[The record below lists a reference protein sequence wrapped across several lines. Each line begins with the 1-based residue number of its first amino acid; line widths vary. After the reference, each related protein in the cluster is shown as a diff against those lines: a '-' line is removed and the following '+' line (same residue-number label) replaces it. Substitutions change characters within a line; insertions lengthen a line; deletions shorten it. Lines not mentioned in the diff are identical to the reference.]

1 MELKEV
7 LGRRRTIRY
16 FKPYRAPER
25 GTIQKMLEAARRA
38 SCVGNIN
45 STRAVVIWRDRATDE
60 LLDALRG
67 RLSGAMDTAPCFIL
81 WYWDKQA
88 YYEQGDR
95 LHGLTET
102 RRTGFDRE
110 AAHRSI
116 DEQTMPFF
124 RKAWPDLFQGPL
136 PPMDA
141 GQTIAQATLVAYE
154 EGLGTCLMGTGSTAK
169 VASLLGL
176 PETAM
181 PVCLQALGYP
191 AEEWEAGGQTVKLPF
206 ERLFFEMKCGTP
218 FPEDPAVV
226 EELKAAKLIQAPAPL
241 PWRDAEF
248 RWLAEVFDLPAKAA
262 AGAARF
268 VERGEQ

>member
-7 LGRRRTIRY
+7 IGRRRTIRY
-16 FKPYRAPER
+16 FKPYRPPER
-25 GTIQKMLEAARRA
+25 STVQAMLEAARRA

-45 STRAVVIWRDRATDE
+45 STRAVVIWRDRARPE

-102 RRTGFDRE
+102 RRTGFDKE
-110 AAHRSI
+110 ASHRNI
-116 DEQTMPFF
+116 DEVTMPYF
-124 RKAWPDLFQGPL
+124 RRVWPDLFQGPL
-136 PPMDA
+136 PTMDA
-141 GQTIAQATLVAYE
+141 GQAVAQATLVAYE
-154 EGLGTCLMGTGSTAK
+154 EGLGSCLMGTGAAER
-169 VASLLGL
+169 VAALLKL
-176 PETAM
+176 PETAVL
-181 PVCLQALGYP
+181 VCLQALGYP

-206 ERLFFEMKCGTP
+206 AQLFSEMEHGTP
-218 FPEDPAVV
+218 FAEDQEVV
-226 EELKAAKLIQAPAPL
+226 DRLKTARMIQAPAPL

-248 RWLAEVFDLPAKAA
+248 RWLAEVFDLPGRA
-262 AGAARF
+262 AGRADPQAGG
-268 VERGEQ
+268 ER